1 MARDLYENVYT
12 MPFAGMKQ
20 IVRRSLTSITKRT
33 FLYIEIRPQV
43 SNDPDYVLYEIWNK
57 KKDFR
62 LGDVDVA
69 KLSEQQ
75 TDVAL
80 QIDPTLD
87 SEERKFLDVFI
98 ELFFDKVDDLRKG
111 LEYLKTA
118 QGESKQMVQVKE
130 SERFSHD
137 RAKRRV
143 IVAAYHEAHAR
154 GDAPNKENWAQMKH
168 GISGKTLSRYIQE
181 VEQDTKDMK

>member
-1 MARDLYENVYT
+1 MTKNLYENLYS

-20 IVRRSLTSITKRT
+20 IVRRSLTATAKET

-75 TDVAL
+75 TDVEL
-80 QIDPTLD
+80 HIDPKLD
-87 SEERKFLDVFI
+87 ADGRN
-98 ELFFDKVDDLRKG
+98 G
-111 LEYLKTA
+111 LSVSARCCAPPYFRSRPRTRHTTA
-118 QGESKQMVQVKE
+118 
-130 SERFSHD
+130 
-137 RAKRRV
+137 
-143 IVAAYHEAHAR
+143 
-154 GDAPNKENWAQMKH
+154 
-168 GISGKTLSRYIQE
+168 
-181 VEQDTKDMK
+181 